1 MDERTRQEILEAKR
15 RQEKIRERA
24 GGSFNSVIDV
34 RDLDP
39 NRDYV
44 FALLSLL
51 PGVGAAHWFTPV
63 GESQIKRFNCCAN
76 LMEDDSYGDNPK
88 VCPACY
94 AAVNKL
100 VDIDMYQGHYNGPQI
115 LIYYPAVIGS
125 VILYETED
133 GTMKRKI
140 DWSTP
145 GPCIFS
151 VRPSINN
158 IIANYLGNVD
168 YYDGDIRA
176 YLWKFD
182 QSGNGFDKYKGTQP
196 FVKQTKIIPTPK
208 EIIDNRDKI
217 LEQLPSM
224 KELLKPTSPEEMAD
238 ALGISMDEIQEIET
252 TPKPVSNKKGNT
264 TPNSPS
270 EVAGNNTSIPEDEV
284 DDEGFFTFED
294 DIPF

>member
-1 MDERTRQEILEAKR
+1 
-15 RQEKIRERA
+15 
-24 GGSFNSVIDV
+24 
-34 RDLDP
+34 
-39 NRDYV
+39 
-44 FALLSLL
+44 
-51 PGVGAAHWFTPV
+51 
-63 GESQIKRFNCCAN
+63 
-76 LMEDDSYGDNPK
+76 
-88 VCPACY
+88 
-94 AAVNKL
+94 
-100 VDIDMYQGHYNGPQI
+100 MYQGHYNGPQI

-182 QSGNGFDKYKGTQP
+182 QSGSGFDKYKGTQP

-252 TPKPVSNKKGNT
+252 TSSDVSSNTKSTPPSKPSNT
-264 TPNSPS
+264 DTA
-270 EVAGNNTSIPEDEV
+270 VPEDEV
-284 DDEGFFTFED
+284 DDDSFFTFED